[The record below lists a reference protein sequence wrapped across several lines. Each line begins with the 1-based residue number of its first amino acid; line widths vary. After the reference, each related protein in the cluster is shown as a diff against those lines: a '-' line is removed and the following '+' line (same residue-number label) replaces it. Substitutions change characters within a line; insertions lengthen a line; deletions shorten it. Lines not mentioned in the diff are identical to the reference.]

1 MRYAQGGGLTAERRL
16 FRERIRYEAG
26 ERFVRGER
34 TAVVARDL
42 RVSER
47 SVERWRRA
55 WRQGGMVALA
65 STGPPKQPRLSDDRF
80 AELERELMLGP
91 AAHGWED
98 QRWTLVR
105 IRELIARKF
114 QVDCSSAA
122 VWRLMHRHG
131 WSWQC
136 PARRAVERDEGAVGL
151 WKKDVWPQVELTAA
165 ALGAFIVFEDEAG
178 LSMTPPVVRT
188 WGRRGHTP
196 VVRVRGRSWRRWS
209 IAAMCC
215 YKPGEPSRL
224 IYRPRRHRKHR
235 GKGRNSFAWTDYRDL
250 VVRAHIQ
257 LKAPI
262 VLIWDNLNTHRAAGM
277 RDYAAEHDWL
287 TIVQLPSYAPDLNPV
302 EGVWSLLRRGPLANV
317 AFTDDDHLERTL
329 RRGLRHIQLRP
340 DLIDGCLAGTG
351 LTLTQQP
358 PTIRRDQ

>member
-1 MRYAQGGGLTAERRL
+1 MRYAQGGGLTAERRRL
-16 FRERIRYEAG
+16 RERIRYEAG
-26 ERFVRGER
+26 ERFARGEK
-34 TAVVARDL
+34 TTVIAKDL

-55 WRQGGMVALA
+55 WREGGMAALA
-65 STGPPKQPRLSDDRF
+65 SAGPPKLPRLSDAQF
-80 AELERELMLGP
+80 AELEKELALGP

-98 QRWTLVR
+98 QRWSLAR
-105 IRELIARKF
+105 IRALIAWRF
-114 QVDCSSAA
+114 QIDCSMAA

-136 PARRAVERDEGAVGL
+136 PRPPGCGARRGCGGFVEEGCVAAGGM
-151 WKKDVWPQVELTAA
+151 TAA

-178 LSMTPPVVRT
+178 FSMTPPVART

-196 VVRVRGRSWRRWS
+196 VVRVRGRSWRRFS

-215 YKPGEPSRL
+215 YKPGETSRL
-224 IYRPRRHRKHR
+224 IYRPRRHRKHK
-235 GKGRNSFAWTDYRDL
+235 GKGRDTFAWSDYRDL

-257 LKAPI
+257 LGTPI

-277 RDYAAEHDWL
+277 REYAAAQDWL

-302 EGVWSLLRRGPLANV
+302 EGIWSLLRRGPLANV
-317 AFTDDDHLERTL
+317 AFTDDEHLEQSL

-351 LTLTQQP
+351 LTLTHLP
-358 PTIRRDQ
+358 TTIRGGQ